1 MNQTTPSATVTS
13 FFDAYRAQDV
23 EGMIDL
29 CDERAGFNYVP
40 VEFWGRQRVVRGD
53 GQVSTIG
60 KVFWTGL
67 IDAFPDLTNQVNSIN
82 SDNEGNVVAEVVI
95 SGTQTKTFGNI
106 GNQGK
111 HFDLPHL
118 FILHVN
124 QDARID
130 KITAYWDGAHMNREL
145 GRIEVD

>member
-1 MNQTTPSATVTS
+1 MNQAIASATVTK

-23 EGMIDL
+23 EGMVDL
-29 CDERAGFNYVP
+29 CDERAGFHYTP

-53 GQVSTIG
+53 GKVGTIG

-67 IDAFPDLTNQVNSIN
+67 IDAFPDLTNKVNSITA
-82 SDNEGNVVAEVVI
+82 DPDGNVAAEVVI
-95 SGTQTKTFGNI
+95 SGTQAKDFGNI

-118 FILHVN
+118 FVLHVN
-124 QDARID
+124 GEARID
-130 KITAYWDGAHMNREL
+130 NITAYWDGSHMNREL
-145 GRIEVD
+145 GRIEID